1 MTSRTQLTLGFIAGD
16 VNLVANQMRVSSQ
29 MVATHAATMNTAQA
43 TAPFVVSA
51 ATVKNQPETKVGA
64 SNVQRATQARREDV
78 QCALLAQLQT
88 CFRLNVLS
96 VLPLQLA
103 STARIP
109 CAPMARNLI
118 SRGQVARHV
127 STGMLVWL
135 ANASIA
141 RLELNRVMTELR
153 VRNANPIR

>member
-1 MTSRTQLTLGFIAGD
+1 MLEFIAGD

-51 ATVKNQPETKVGA
+51 AMLKNQTQTKLGA

-96 VLPLQLA
+96 VLTLQLA
-103 STARIP
+103 STARVS
-109 CAPMARNLI
+109 CAPMARSLT
-118 SRGQVARHV
+118 SRGQIARHV

-135 ANASIA
+135 ANAPIA
-141 RLELNRVMTELR
+141 KLELNRVMTELP
-153 VRNANPIR
+153 VRNANLIE